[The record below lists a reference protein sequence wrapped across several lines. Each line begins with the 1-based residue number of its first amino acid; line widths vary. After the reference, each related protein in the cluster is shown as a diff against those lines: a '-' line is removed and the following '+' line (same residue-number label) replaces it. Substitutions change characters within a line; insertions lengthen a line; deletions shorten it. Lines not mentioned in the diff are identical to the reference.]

1 MDVLLKDV
9 RSRFSCIISI
19 IFINKQQITMNN
31 NPALYAD
38 PTSAKRAYQTP
49 ELQVI
54 AVSDTN
60 IIATSTQQSQ
70 NNETLVAGSTTDWK
84 F

>member
-1 MDVLLKDV
+1 M
-9 RSRFSCIISI
+9 S
-19 IFINKQQITMNN
+19 N
-31 NPALYAD
+31 NPALNAD
-38 PTSAKRAYQTP
+38 PMSAKRAYQTP

-70 NNETLVAGSTTDWK
+70 NNETLVVGDTSGWQ